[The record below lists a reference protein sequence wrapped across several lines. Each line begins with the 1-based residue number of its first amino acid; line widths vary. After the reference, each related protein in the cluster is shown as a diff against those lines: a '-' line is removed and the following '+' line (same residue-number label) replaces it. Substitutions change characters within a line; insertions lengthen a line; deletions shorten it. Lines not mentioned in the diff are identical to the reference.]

1 MGIKNNGDFLKALL
15 VVHFSKICR
24 FLRTFNSYQ
33 MWPRQESNLYLELR
47 KLLYYPLY
55 YEAFYR
61 LFYQPADITTE
72 NFYGDGQ

>member
-1 MGIKNNGDFLKALL
+1 
-15 VVHFSKICR
+15 
-24 FLRTFNSYQ
+24 
-33 MWPRQESNLYLELR
+33 
-47 KLLYYPLY
+47 LY